1 MEISA
6 LQQIVRDRYFKTDS
20 ERGIYHTALW
30 FHEEVGELSSAIAS
44 GDQQNA
50 KEEFADVLMW
60 LLTLAN
66 LMQVDMEEVVT
77 EYLANSRKLSSK
89 WEKKI
94 LGSADEYIDVK
105 SNLKNHARPT
115 CWYKSC
121 YDRENMKCEQQV

>member
-6 LQQIVRDRYFKTDS
+6 LQQIVRERYFKTDS

-30 FHEEVGELSSAIAS
+30 FHEEVGELSSAIAT

-66 LMQVDMEEVVT
+66 LMEVDLEDAVAD
-77 EYLANSRKLSSK
+77 YLKNPRKL
-89 WEKKI
+89 
-94 LGSADEYIDVK
+94 
-105 SNLKNHARPT
+105 PT
-115 CWYKSC
+115 K
-121 YDRENMKCEQQV
+121 

>member
-6 LQQIVRDRYFKTDS
+6 LQKIVRERYFKTDN

-44 GDQQNA
+44 GDKQNA

-66 LMQVDMEEVVT
+66 LMEVDMQEVVAD
-77 EYLANSRKLSSK
+77 YLVNSRKLPSK
-89 WEKKI
+89 
-94 LGSADEYIDVK
+94 
-105 SNLKNHARPT
+105 
-115 CWYKSC
+115 
-121 YDRENMKCEQQV
+121 